1 MNYQQK
7 SYYTV
12 FVFIIV
18 MVIIGIGTCQ
28 ALESQRQ
35 VTDLAGRRVVV
46 PLRIDRIVALGP
58 GTLRLV
64 TYLQAVDKVVGIE
77 QVEQRNTA
85 FFLRP
90 YAAVIAGRFKTLP
103 VVAPGGAGKLPDMEQ
118 LMACRPQLIL
128 CIGLDVAQVENL
140 QQKTRIPV
148 LFLSYGELGV
158 LRQEAI
164 ESIRLLGNVLGKEER
179 AARLIDFIGSVRRD
193 LRQRVQFLPGGVR
206 STVYF
211 GGIAYKGGQGLTST
225 EAGYFPGRL
234 VQARNVADFSRRSG
248 HLFIDP
254 EQLMLWNPDMIFI
267 DASSLPMIMD
277 DFQHNRVFY
286 RLLKAVKSGK
296 VFSLLPYNQYN
307 TNIEI
312 ALVNAYFIGRQIF
325 PDVFADFDMVE
336 KRRQIFRLFLGNPGP
351 EQLPAYSSLSLAD
364 ARLAQK

>member
-1 MNYQQK
+1 MNCRYQ
-7 SYYTV
+7 SRYTI
-12 FVFIIV
+12 FIFIIAMV
-18 MVIIGIGTCQ
+18 MVGISPCQ
-28 ALESQRQ
+28 ALEFQRQ
-35 VTDLAGRRVVV
+35 VMDLAGRQVAVPMRV
-46 PLRIDRIVALGP
+46 DRIVALGP
-58 GTLRLV
+58 GTMRLV
-64 TYLQAVDKVVGIE
+64 AYLQAVDKVVGIE
-77 QVEQRNTA
+77 EVERRNTV

-90 YAAVIAGRFKTLP
+90 YAAVTAERLKTLP

-118 LMACRPQLIL
+118 LMACRAQLIL
-128 CIGLDVAQVENL
+128 CIGLDVAQVESL
-140 QQKTRIPV
+140 QHKTGIPV

-179 AARLIDFIGSVRRD
+179 AARLIDFIGFVQQD
-193 LRQRVQFLPGGVR
+193 LRQRVQSTRSGGH

-234 VQARNVADFSRRSG
+234 VQARNVADFTRRSG

-254 EQLMLWNPDMIFI
+254 EQLMLWNPDIIFI
-267 DASSLPMIMD
+267 DSSSLPMIMG
-277 DFQHNRVFY
+277 DFQHNQAFY

-312 ALVNAYFIGRQIF
+312 ALINAYFIGWQIF
-325 PDVFADFDMVE
+325 PDAFADLDMTE
-336 KRRQIFRLFLGNPGP
+336 KRRQIFRLFLENPGP
-351 EQLPAYSSLSLAD
+351 EQLPAYSRFSLPGAKQALN
-364 ARLAQK
+364 